1 MFTPLGLFKDVPCPQ
16 GQECSLFTCM
26 FSHRIINP
34 PSEDYK
40 GTQNTELQKE
50 ATAAQEIP
58 ALKKQKLQVTL
69 EASNPAPANRP
80 SPSYPPELSGR
91 KATSTNE
98 VRTKPQPTGQSP
110 ARLQSISRG
119 VSPPPSR
126 VESPT
131 AKRNVTASAKP
142 GQGLPPRKAPSER
155 LNPRMLPKAPA
166 SHGVRLSILTKLHA
180 AMSALNDKMAKDKE
194 NKNKGIVLSPNELIT
209 MALDEEEKT
218 AKANAS
224 VYGNVI
230 KLRIVKFSK
239 MNQEDWAKEVLA
251 HLNERYYKIAP
262 GQAEQKPAA
271 LTTGLTTK
279 EEIAIAGKLVTP
291 LEGLEEYGYVTKPPT
306 TEEIEGARKGVIESQ
321 GWEKCDR
328 CSGRFQVFPG
338 RRDDGSL
345 TTGGQCTYHPGKPFY
360 PPRKKTDHITGHRE
374 SYYSCCN
381 ETLGTSSGCTKGDTH
396 VYKVSETKRLA
407 SILQFEQTPTQPD
420 RGPLPPVC
428 FDCEMGYTTL
438 GLELIRL
445 TAVSWPEGKELLDV
459 IVRPMGEI
467 LDLNSR
473 FSGIFPEHYKN
484 AVPYGSSATKAGSS
498 AQEEGEVES
507 KPLQVVESPAAAR
520 ALLFQLLQ
528 PETPLIGHAI
538 DNDLNSSRIIHPTV
552 IDTVILYPVGAG
564 LPNRMSLKTLSRKY
578 LDRHIQTGGNRGHD
592 SKEDAIATGDL
603 VRVKAAETWKVLKS
617 KGWVI
622 QDDKLVPPPDATED
636 TGPVWRLGAGA
647 GQKRAS
653 SALT

>member
-1 MFTPLGLFKDVPCPQ
+1 
-16 GQECSLFTCM
+16 
-26 FSHRIINP
+26 
-34 PSEDYK
+34 
-40 GTQNTELQKE
+40 
-50 ATAAQEIP
+50 
-58 ALKKQKLQVTL
+58 
-69 EASNPAPANRP
+69 
-80 SPSYPPELSGR
+80 
-91 KATSTNE
+91 
-98 VRTKPQPTGQSP
+98 
-110 ARLQSISRG
+110 
-119 VSPPPSR
+119 
-126 VESPT
+126 
-131 AKRNVTASAKP
+131 
-142 GQGLPPRKAPSER
+142 
-155 LNPRMLPKAPA
+155 
-166 SHGVRLSILTKLHA
+166 
-180 AMSALNDKMAKDKE
+180 MSALNDKMAKDKG
-194 NKNKGIVLSPNELIT
+194 NQDKGIVLTPNELIT

-239 MNQEDWAKEVLA
+239 MNQEDWMKEVQA
-251 HLNERYYKIAP
+251 HLNERYYKLAP
-262 GQAEQKPAA
+262 GQTEKKPAV
-271 LTTGLTTK
+271 LTTGLTKK
-279 EEIAIAGKLVTP
+279 EEIAIASKLVTP
-291 LEGLEEYGYVTKPPT
+291 LEGLEQYGYVTKPPT
-306 TEEIEGARKGVIESQ
+306 PEEIEGARKGVKESQ

-345 TTGGQCTYHPGKPFY
+345 TTGGQCTYHPGKPIY
-360 PPRKKTDHITGHRE
+360 PPRKKTDHITGHKE

-381 ETLGTSSGCTKGDTH
+381 ETLGTSAGCTKGDTH

-407 SILQFEQTPTQPD
+407 SILQFEQTPTQP
-420 RGPLPPVC
+420 GKGLLPPVC

-473 FSGIFPEHYKN
+473 FSGVFPEHYTN
-484 AVPYGSSATKAGSS
+484 AVPYGSSAAKTSS
-498 AQEEGEVES
+498 FILEERETES
-507 KPLQVVESPAAAR
+507 RPLQVVESPAAAR

-538 DNDLNSSRIIHPTV
+538 DNDLNSSRIVHPTV

-622 QDDKLVPPPDATED
+622 QDDKLVPPPGVTED
-636 TGPVWRLGAGA
+636 TVPVWRLGAGA